1 MKKKWLSVAFVS
13 CLLLQL
19 FAGSLTTSAA
29 SIDTSGLPEPVMLE
43 IDPSAA
49 HAQVYQDGTRLIA
62 NDLVCGNEVFQVAA
76 RFEAVD
82 PPEDTP
88 LYTTICLGF
97 AYQNGDGAFGSNPNF
112 SFYQFRTEFKGTEN
126 NAFIQLHKQVNDTD
140 CGRIKPVT
148 VDGEGQD
155 AAADGFYVT
164 ADNGWNTNAEKGFI
178 LTATVDLKNNQA
190 VCQIEGITTGTKGT
204 MTVDLS
210 AKAMGE
216 KGSVSTLGAGGV
228 FVDFDSEWVTLKE
241 LKVAGKEVAVDPVPR
256 PTGSEE
262 PNPTGGNAGPANP
275 GTGEPA
281 AAALPMMMLAAVA
294 LSCMGAVYCRRKTQK
309 G

>member
-1 MKKKWLSVAFVS
+1 MKKKWLSAAFTA
-13 CLLLQL
+13 CLLGGL
-19 FAGSLTTSAA
+19 FAGSPAVAA
-29 SIDTSGLPEPVMLE
+29 TIDTSGLPEPVILR

-49 HAQVYQDGTRLIA
+49 QAQVYQDGTKLIA
-62 NDLVCGNEVFQVAA
+62 NDLVCGNEVFQVTA

-82 PPEDTP
+82 PPENTP

-112 SFYQFRTEFKGTEN
+112 SFYQFRTEFKGAEN
-126 NAFIQLHKQVNDTD
+126 NAFVQLHKQVNDTD

-148 VDGEGQD
+148 VDGEGQN

-178 LTATVDLKNNQA
+178 LTATVDLKNNRA
-190 VCQIEGITTGTKGT
+190 VCQIEGITTGTTGT

-210 AKAMGE
+210 TKAVGD
-216 KGSVSTLGAGGV
+216 KGSVNTLGAGGV

-241 LKVAGKEVAVDPVPR
+241 WKVAGKEVAVNPDPH
-256 PTGSEE
+256 PTSSEE
-262 PNPTGGNAGPANP
+262 PKPTSGNANPDNP
-275 GTGEPA
+275 GTGESVAP
-281 AAALPMMMLAAVA
+281 ALPMLVLAAVV
-294 LSCMGAVYCRRKTQK
+294 LSCTGAVHCRKKAQK